1 MEHKRSFVLDEAAE
15 DEAEANAQAEI
26 EAARSLENLQ
36 VKRLK
41 LIASIAEGELSLKRL
56 KENLQRVVVLIGG
69 LTEQRRR
76 VSSTS

>member
-1 MEHKRSFVLDEAAE
+1 MLDEAAE